1 MTFIKRL
8 KLYVNRKNKPT
19 ETISQ
24 QQWNQS
30 IYDFL
35 YLTYETLIAYYAK

>member
-1 MTFIKRL
+1 MAFIKRL

-30 IYDFL
+30 INDFL
-35 YLTYETLIAYYAK
+35 YLKNETLIAYYAR